1 MEELI
6 SVIVPVYNVEIFF
19 DKCMTSI
26 VNQTYKNLEIILV
39 DDGSTDKSGKK
50 CDEWKEK
57 DERIKV
63 IHKENGGA
71 SSARNVGLEDVTGNW
86 ISFIDSDDYIEKTFL
101 ENLYNSA
108 KENNADIAAGGF
120 KRITLY
126 KEKIKYSEENFISD
140 KKDMMRRFLLNDG
153 LSFAMC
159 DKIYKKKLFDT
170 IRFPEGKMNEDI

>member
-63 IHKENGGA
+63 IHKENGG
-71 SSARNVGLEDVTGNW
+71 
-86 ISFIDSDDYIEKTFL
+86 DSDGGIQRTRGKRAGYYETDGYRVR
-101 ENLYNSA
+101 EN
-108 KENNADIAAGGF
+108 AG
-120 KRITLY
+120 
-126 KEKIKYSEENFISD
+126 
-140 KKDMMRRFLLNDG
+140 KDR
-153 LSFAMC
+153 
-159 DKIYKKKLFDT
+159 
-170 IRFPEGKMNEDI
+170 